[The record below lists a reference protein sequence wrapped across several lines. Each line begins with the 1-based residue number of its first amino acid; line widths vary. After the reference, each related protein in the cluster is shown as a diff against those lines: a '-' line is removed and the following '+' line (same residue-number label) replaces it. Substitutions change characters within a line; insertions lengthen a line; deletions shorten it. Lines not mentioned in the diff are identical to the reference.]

1 MTTPSTMFLL
11 SPCFNNY
18 EIVATKVFQLKA
30 REAVDIKG
38 KKPTVL
44 TLYEDTPYALY
55 ASSINPNESIW
66 YVNIDSIT
74 KAQATIEV
82 QKIEMILAFTC
93 VALARVYESTY
104 TIFIDN
110 GISPDPSM
118 AALYSF
124 ANTVNK
130 ASATWNDDMRVPYGV
145 GRSPIMNAMNP
156 YFFKNLT
163 SNSFTDE
170 RNRAYAKNMSN
181 DPNQSPRQGEDV
193 TCPQKGNIFTSLMSD
208 AAKSVAGNTIT
219 PSGYVLDL
227 IKVGNTII
235 TEVTNNY
242 GKFNRKP
249 FNFLG
254 AFDPQV
260 PNVTSII
267 SGVLNSPN
275 TNFPKPIQDYLTALK
290 TSSGGD
296 NLFRG
301 VGPNTSMLLSM
312 VI

>member
-1 MTTPSTMFLL
+1 
-11 SPCFNNY
+11 
-18 EIVATKVFQLKA
+18 
-30 REAVDIKG
+30 
-38 KKPTVL
+38 
-44 TLYEDTPYALY
+44 
-55 ASSINPNESIW
+55 
-66 YVNIDSIT
+66 
-74 KAQATIEV
+74 
-82 QKIEMILAFTC
+82 
-93 VALARVYESTY
+93 
-104 TIFIDN
+104 
-110 GISPDPSM
+110 
-118 AALYSF
+118 
-124 ANTVNK
+124 
-130 ASATWNDDMRVPYGV
+130 
-145 GRSPIMNAMNP
+145 
-156 YFFKNLT
+156 
-163 SNSFTDE
+163 
-170 RNRAYAKNMSN
+170 MSN

-242 GKFNRKP
+242 SKFNKKP

-290 TSSGGD
+290 KSSGGD